1 MEVRQFSGRVYQQ
14 QPLDRRSRRA
24 TLLQAANNAVW
35 QRVERRIGR
44 VGEQAQVAMNYAVF
58 AAACLLAALATIP
71 FSHNWSGLLAVCGML
86 ITLPGLANSVTS
98 LVRGRRAGVTNVSN
112 RVASIALLLNVAI
125 FLLYLFGWQMLIS
138 Y

>member
-1 MEVRQFSGRVYQQ
+1 
-14 QPLDRRSRRA
+14 
-24 TLLQAANNAVW
+24 
-35 QRVERRIGR
+35 
-44 VGEQAQVAMNYAVF
+44 
-58 AAACLLAALATIP
+58 
-71 FSHNWSGLLAVCGML
+71 ML